1 MILMKSKR
9 IITDTTPYLSS
20 LKELAHKPR
29 SLYVLGELPPTR
41 KVSVAIVGT
50 RRPTPYG
57 KEVTYRL
64 AYDLAKRGVV
74 IISGLAIGVDAIA
87 HRAALEAGGVTIA
100 VQANGLDRIYPS
112 VHQGLARKIVEKGAI
127 ISEYEPDMPAR
138 KHQFLARNRLVSG
151 LADAVIVTEAAA
163 RSGTL
168 STVNHAL
175 DQNREVFAVPG
186 NITSLLSVGPNRLI
200 QQGAH
205 PALSANDVLEII
217 APHLLEGQASLALG
231 STPEETT
238 LLKLL
243 QSGIRDGNELQR
255 LSGVGASEFSQTL
268 SILEI
273 QGTIRGLGAN
283 QWALR

>member
-1 MILMKSKR
+1 MIQMKSKL
-9 IITDTTPYLSS
+9 IITEVTPYLSM
-20 LKELAHKPR
+20 LKELAVCPR
-29 SLYVLGELPPTR
+29 SLYVSGELPRER

-57 KEVTYRL
+57 KDVTYRL

-74 IISGLAIGVDAIA
+74 IISGLAIGVDAVA

-112 VHQGLARKIVEKGAI
+112 VNRGLAEKIIERGAVV
-127 ISEYEPDMPAR
+127 SEYDPGVSAR

-175 DQNREVFAVPG
+175 DQNKEVFAVPG

-205 PALSANDVLEII
+205 PALSADDVLEII
-217 APHLLEGQASLALG
+217 APHLLKQQTSLALG
-231 STPEETT
+231 TTPEETT
-238 LLKLL
+238 ILKLL
-243 QSGIRDGNELQR
+243 QSGVRDGNELQR
-255 LSGVGASEFSQTL
+255 LSGVEASEFSQAL
-268 SILEI
+268 SMLEI
-273 QGTIRGLGAN
+273 QGVICGVGAN
-283 QWALR
+283 RWALR

>member
-1 MILMKSKR
+1 MKSKLL
-9 IITDTTPYLSS
+9 ITEATPYLST
-20 LKELAHKPR
+20 LKELAVCPR
-29 SLYVLGELPPTR
+29 SLYVSGELPVAR

-64 AYDLAKRGVV
+64 AYDLAKKGVV
-74 IISGLAIGVDAIA
+74 IISGLALGVDAVA
-87 HRAALEAGGVTIA
+87 HGAALEAGGVTIA

-112 VHQGLARKIVEKGAI
+112 SNRGLAKKIIENGAI
-127 ISEYEPDMPAR
+127 VSEYEPDVPAR

-205 PALSANDVLEII
+205 PALSADDVLEII
-217 APHLLEGQASLALG
+217 APHLLEQQTSLALG
-231 STPEETT
+231 STPEETAI
-238 LLKLL
+238 LQLL
-243 QSGIRDGNELQR
+243 QSGTRDGNELQR
-255 LSGVGASEFSQTL
+255 LSRVEASEFSQTL
-268 SILEI
+268 SMLEL
-273 QGTIRGLGAN
+273 QGAIRGLGGN
-283 QWALR
+283 QWTLR

>member
-1 MILMKSKR
+1 MESKR
-9 IITDTTPYLSS
+9 IITDGVEYLGT
-20 LKELAHKPR
+20 LKELAVSPR
-29 SLYVLGELPPTR
+29 SLYVSGELPQIR

-50 RRPTPYG
+50 RRPTHYG

-74 IISGLAIGVDAIA
+74 IISGLALGVDAIA
-87 HRAALEAGGVTIA
+87 HKAALEAGGVTIA
-100 VQANGLDRIYPS
+100 VQANGLDQVYPS
-112 VHQGLARKIVEKGAI
+112 VNRGLAKKIVEKGAI
-127 ISEYEPDMPAR
+127 ISEYEPGVPAR

-205 PALSANDVLEII
+205 PALSADDVLEII
-217 APHLLEGQASLALG
+217 APHLLKEQASLALG
-231 STPEETT
+231 NTPEEIAI
-238 LLKLL
+238 LKLL

-255 LSGVGASEFSQTL
+255 LSGMDVSEFSQTL
-268 SILEI
+268 SMLEI
-273 QGTIRGLGAN
+273 QGIIRGLGAN
-283 QWALR
+283 QWTLCL